1 MVKLLES
8 LRKRGQHALRDIK
21 KEFDI
26 LCQELIGKEQPTVR
40 GAGTPV
46 ALTQALMEA
55 S

>member
-21 KEFDI
+21 KEFDV
-26 LCQELIGKEQPTVR
+26 LCRELTGKDGPVAR
-40 GAGTPV
+40 ASGTPV
-46 ALTQALMEA
+46 ALTQALMET